1 MVLGDSLSAAY
12 NISWES
18 GWVNLLR
25 QHFQQTTNPITV
37 INASVGGATTQNGLQ
52 RLPKLLAEHKPNIVI
67 VELGANDGLQGKPI
81 SYITQNLRQLITL
94 CKESKASV
102 ILVGNRLPP
111 NLGKR
116 YTEPFFN
123 QYTQLANS
131 EETLLLPFM
140 LKDIAGNPE
149 LMQADGLH
157 PKAEGQPIILQHML
171 PLIEQALRKPE

>member
-1 MVLGDSLSAAY
+1 MLGDSLSAAY

-25 QHFQQTTNPITV
+25 QHFRQTAKPITV

-52 RLPKLLAEHKPNIVI
+52 RLPKLLAEHKPDIVI
-67 VELGANDGLQGKPI
+67 IELGANDGLQGKPVP
-81 SYITQNLRQLITL
+81 YITQNLRQLITL
-94 CKESKASV
+94 SKQSKASV

-123 QYTQLANS
+123 QYAHLAES
-131 EETLLLPFM
+131 EKTLLLPFM

-157 PKAEGQPIILQHML
+157 PKVEAQPQIMQYML
-171 PLIEQALRKPE
+171 PLIEQALRE